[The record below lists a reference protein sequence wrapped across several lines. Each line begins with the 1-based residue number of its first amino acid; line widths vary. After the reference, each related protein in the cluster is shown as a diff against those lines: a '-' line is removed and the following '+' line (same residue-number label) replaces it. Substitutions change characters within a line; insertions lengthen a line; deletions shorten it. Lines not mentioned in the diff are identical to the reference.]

1 MLTCDARH
9 RCIQFF
15 GAIFDCMAT
24 ELMDAIVTA
33 PAIPTRQGERPYINF
48 DNAASTPPLKG
59 VLRAIN
65 DYMPW
70 YSSVHRGNGL
80 KSRLSTE
87 LYEEARQVIGEF
99 VGADPAEH
107 VVIFGK
113 NTTEA
118 INKLSYRLRL
128 GRKDIV
134 LISHLEHHSNDLPWR
149 ARATVKRIGLAPGGG
164 IDKKDYESLLRR
176 YAGRIKLVAIS
187 GASNVT
193 GHIPDIH
200 WFAAKAHEAG
210 TQILIDAAQ
219 LAAHRP
225 IAMKSLDDPGHLD
238 YIAISGHKMYAPFG
252 TGALIGRRDTFAR
265 GEPEY
270 RGGGTVNFV
279 TPKLVDWAQAP
290 DSDEAG
296 SPNVVGA
303 IAMARAVRTLEQ
315 LGLENIATH
324 EANLTSYALRKFGA
338 VSGLTVIGDFRPD
351 TAATRSGVIPF
362 TFRDVPAHLVAAI
375 LGYEWGIGV
384 RSGCFCAHPYVMSLL
399 GIDKR
404 GQQRIRY
411 NLLHRRRD
419 AVPGM
424 VRVSFGLYNTREEID
439 VLVEALK
446 AIAKGEHR
454 NYTVDRTTGFYM
466 PADTTENFSSYFKI

>member
-1 MLTCDARH
+1 MDV
-9 RCIQFF
+9 I
-15 GAIFDCMAT
+15 MAT
-24 ELMDAIVTA
+24 SAV
-33 PAIPTRQGERPYINF
+33 PTQQGKRAYINF

-59 VLRAIN
+59 VMRAMN

-87 LYEEARQVIGEF
+87 LYEEARQIIGKF
-99 VGADPAEH
+99 VGADPDEH

-118 INKLSYRLRL
+118 INKLSYRLGL
-128 GRKDIV
+128 SKKDIV

-149 ARATVKRIGLAPGGG
+149 ARANVERISLTAAGS
-164 IDKKDYESLLRR
+164 IDKQAYKTLLQK
-176 YAGRIKLVAIS
+176 YGGQVKLVAIS

-193 GHIPDIH
+193 GHIPDVH
-200 WFAAKAHEAG
+200 WFARKAHEAG
-210 TQILIDAAQ
+210 AQILVDAAQ
-219 LAAHRP
+219 LVAHRP
-225 IAMKSLDDPGHLD
+225 IDMKGLNDPEHLD

-252 TGALIGRRDTFAR
+252 SGALIGRRDTFTR

-279 TPKLVDWAQAP
+279 TPKLVDWALPP

-296 SPNVVGA
+296 SPNVAGA
-303 IAMARAVRTLEQ
+303 IAMARAARLLQDMKLEVV
-315 LGLENIATH
+315 AHH
-324 EANLTSYALRKFGA
+324 EASLVAYALRQLKKIP
-338 VSGLTVIGDFRPD
+338 GLNLYGDTSPAR
-351 TAATRSGVIPF
+351 AITRSGVIPF
-362 TFRDVPAHLVAAI
+362 TIQSTPPHLVSAI

-399 GIDKR
+399 GVDKH

-411 NLLHRRRD
+411 SVLHRRRN

-424 VRVSFGLYNTREEID
+424 VRVSFGLYNTLKEID
-439 VLVEALK
+439 RLIEALK
-446 AIAKGEHR
+446 AITNGEHGK
-454 NYTVDRTTGFYM
+454 YEVDSATGFYM
-466 PADTTENFSSYFKI
+466 PVCATEDFSRYFKI